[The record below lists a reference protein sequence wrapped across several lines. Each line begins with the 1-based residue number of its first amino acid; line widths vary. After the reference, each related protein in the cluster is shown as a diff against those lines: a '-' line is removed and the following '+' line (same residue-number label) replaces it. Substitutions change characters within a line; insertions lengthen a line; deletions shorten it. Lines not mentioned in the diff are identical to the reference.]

1 VLTRATL
8 CWIARVSATC
18 CSYLQNWKLFYV
30 AGEEV
35 FSFLKNDTKGY
46 FEKRIFAD
54 TQTIYDWLNG
64 EIQKP
69 VRPKNSLSAT
79 IYKVTL

>member
-1 VLTRATL
+1 MLQLSAELETIL
-8 CWIARVSATC
+8 CSGGRR
-18 CSYLQNWKLFYV
+18 F
-30 AGEEV
+30 
-35 FSFLKNDTKGY
+35 FSSLKDDKKGY

-69 VRPKNSLSAT
+69 VRPENSLSAA